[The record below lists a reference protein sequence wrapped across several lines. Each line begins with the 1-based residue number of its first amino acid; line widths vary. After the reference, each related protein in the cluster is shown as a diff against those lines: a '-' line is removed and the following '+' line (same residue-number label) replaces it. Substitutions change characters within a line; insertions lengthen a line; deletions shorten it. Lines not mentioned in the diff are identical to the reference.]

1 MSDYII
7 TSPQGTT
14 RNPLN
19 IAGCK
24 LWLNASNVVLAGGSS
39 VQQMT
44 DLSGNGNHAVQLTG
58 DNQPLKVNGVLN
70 GEPVIRFDGVNDY
83 MTSTFNNDAPNTIF
97 IIYKINGDLTTG
109 NQNIIDNSNGG
120 TYRNLI
126 FYAGAA
132 FPVAD
137 AISLWDGNNYI
148 NSIMNPPVYR
158 TYMASFNDA
167 ISTIYQDASLVA
179 NGNITSRT
187 SNGIVIGSHYNENG
201 NFLYGNIAE
210 VLIYTGSLSSTDRQ
224 QVENYLITKYNTTTS
239 LNKVPLMTSNT
250 TPSGVASASSEYGAG
265 YEAFRS
271 FNGNSYVQGWFSAA
285 GAPQWLSY
293 KFATAKTITKYS
305 IQSYPGVNRIP
316 KTWTFEGSND
326 NSNWTVLDTRT
337 NYTNWD
343 YGWKLFEFT
352 NTTSYLYY
360 RINVSVG
367 ADPNF
372 ITIPGMEMFEN

>member
-132 FPVAD
+132 FPVDD
-137 AISLWDGNNYI
+137 AISLWDGANNI

-224 QVENYLITKYNTTTS
+224 QVENYL
-239 LNKVPLMTSNT
+239 
-250 TPSGVASASSEYGAG
+250 
-265 YEAFRS
+265 
-271 FNGNSYVQGWFSAA
+271 
-285 GAPQWLSY
+285 
-293 KFATAKTITKYS
+293 
-305 IQSYPGVNRIP
+305 
-316 KTWTFEGSND
+316 
-326 NSNWTVLDTRT
+326 
-337 NYTNWD
+337 
-343 YGWKLFEFT
+343 
-352 NTTSYLYY
+352 
-360 RINVSVG
+360 
-367 ADPNF
+367 
-372 ITIPGMEMFEN
+372 